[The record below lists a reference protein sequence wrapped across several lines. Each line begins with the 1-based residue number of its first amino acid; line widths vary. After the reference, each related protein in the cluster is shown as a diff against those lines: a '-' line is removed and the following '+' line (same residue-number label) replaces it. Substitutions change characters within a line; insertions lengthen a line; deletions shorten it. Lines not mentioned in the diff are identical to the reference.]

1 MRGELD
7 GTIFREQEEEEREE
21 KSERERGEERE
32 RERETKWEFQ
42 GPNGSQSLRGKIPED
57 IDVITAADAAGFL
70 VNISLWKKCAASRSV

>member
-32 RERETKWEFQ
+32 RERETKWDFRAEMAANLC
-42 GPNGSQSLRGKIPED
+42 GAKSLKI
-57 IDVITAADAAGFL
+57 
-70 VNISLWKKCAASRSV
+70 